1 MPVKVQSLQPLE
13 LTIPNYGH
21 TGL

>member
-1 MPVKVQSLQPLE
+1 MAVKVQSLQPLE